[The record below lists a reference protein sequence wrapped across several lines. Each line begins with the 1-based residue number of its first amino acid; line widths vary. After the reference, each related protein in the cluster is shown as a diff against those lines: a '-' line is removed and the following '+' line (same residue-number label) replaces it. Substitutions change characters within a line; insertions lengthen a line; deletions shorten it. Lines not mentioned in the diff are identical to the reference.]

1 MTSSRNNTPILG
13 VVILVAVAN
22 LLCVGVVHEAA
33 LAAPPAESFPVRPVN
48 SLADLSMWMLAEESS
63 SATVGPEKAAGDGAV
78 SAWGSNTSGQCNV
91 TAPNEDFVMIVAGSA
106 HSLGLR
112 ANGSIAAWGANG
124 KGQCNVPSPND
135 GFVSVGAGWE
145 HSLGVKANGQIVAWG
160 RNTGLMS
167 GAVTG
172 QCNVPEPNSG
182 FVKATGGMDF
192 SLGLKA
198 DGTIVAWGSNSLGD
212 GIPGDVSYT
221 AGHDHLDRGAT
232 VTDAQ
237 LAAGIPI
244 TLTLTYNTPTH
255 TVSLSAQNIA
265 DIRSLHIVAVQSSTD
280 SGHFHTVTY
289 NATPLPTRVF
299 GQCAV
304 PSPNQGFVDIAA
316 GCIHSVGLK
325 YDGSVVLWGAGA
337 PDDPYGD
344 GWNYRQS
351 TFPSGYSNEGIVDIG
366 ATTGNT
372 VILTSGGG
380 LNAWGMDSGLN
391 GVPHDISFVKMAA
404 LTSHGLA
411 LRSNGSI
418 VAWGSNSSGQCSVP
432 LPNADFTDIAAGG
445 SHSLGLSAVAPRNC
459 VQVVTPS
466 APYQSIHMFGDMTT
480 MELRHEDLPQGTS
493 LSFEIDPSCQC
504 SSGAA
509 ILRATRFLPT
519 SGSGRVYNV
528 YDGNQTYF
536 RIDNLT
542 GTGSYDL
549 EVECAG
555 GAREFLPANF
565 TYVGFVGYTPEATL
579 RNSLTGNTIRG
590 AKVSL
595 WQWNGYG
602 YNLYRTTTAG
612 DGTYA
617 FGYLA
622 PGWYTILI
630 QYELSGEQWRGPYE
644 IGTAKRASI
653 PYEDIDLVPVT
664 DDIDVP
670 ALEPQGGAA
679 VLITDSGVGLSVVE
693 PVLASMDNLNVWVSH
708 FAVGAGSVIVD
719 YSLEDVGRSG
729 SARISCVDQLG
740 NAVEYLV
747 TRSVASSVP
756 DAVTGRSTLRQV
768 GPNPFNPATVFE
780 VNLATGSAISLVI
793 YDVRGNSVRTLVE
806 APIPPGMSRVEWN
819 GCDDHGLAVSS
830 GVYFARLID
839 AGGSQTLKVT
849 LAR

>member
-1 MTSSRNNTPILG
+1 MTTNRKNTPIRRVAFLAASA
-13 VVILVAVAN
+13 ILFG
-22 LLCVGVVHEAA
+22 VGVVPKTAT
-33 LAAPPAESFPVRPVN
+33 AAPPAESIPARPAT
-48 SLADLSMWMLAEESS
+48 SLADLSAWMLAEGPS
-63 SATVGPEKAAGDGAV
+63 SADFSPEKVAGDGAV
-78 SAWGSNTSGQCNV
+78 RAWGANTSGQCNV
-91 TAPNEDFVMIVAGSA
+91 PAPNEDFVMIVAGRA

-112 ANGSIAAWGANG
+112 ADGSIAAWGANN
-124 KGQCNVPSPND
+124 KGQCNVPSPNE

-145 HSLGVKANGQIVAWG
+145 HSFGVKANGQIMAWG
-160 RNTGLMS
+160 RNTGLLS

-244 TLTLTYNTPTH
+244 TLTLTYNTPSH

-265 DIRSLHIVAVQSSTD
+265 DIRNLHIVTVQSSTD

-304 PSPNQGFVDIAA
+304 PAPNQGFVDIAA

-351 TFPSGYSNEGIVDIG
+351 TFPGGLNEGIVDIG

-380 LNAWGMDSGLN
+380 LNAWGMDASLN
-391 GVPHDISFVKMAA
+391 GVPHDVGFVRMAA
-404 LTSHGLA
+404 TASHGLA
-411 LRSNGSI
+411 LHLNGSI

-445 SHSLGLSAVAPRNC
+445 SHSLGLSGVAPNSC
-459 VQVVTPS
+459 VQVVAPAS
-466 APYQSIHMFGDMTT
+466 PYQSIHMAGDMTT
-480 MELRHEDLPQGTS
+480 MELRREDLPQATS
-493 LSFEIDPSCQC
+493 LSFAIDPSCQC

-509 ILRATRFLPT
+509 ILRATKFLPT

-536 RIDNLT
+536 LIDNLT

-549 EVECAG
+549 EVECVG
-555 GAREFLPANF
+555 GAREILPANF
-565 TYVGFVGYTPEATL
+565 TYVGFLGYTPEATL
-579 RNSLTGNTIRG
+579 HNSLTGNTIRG
-590 AKVSL
+590 AAVSL

-644 IGTAKRASI
+644 IGAAKRASI

-664 DDIDVP
+664 DDLDVP
-670 ALEPQGGAA
+670 ALEPQGGTA
-679 VLITDSGVGLSVVE
+679 VHITDSGVGLSVVE
-693 PVLASMDNLNVWVSH
+693 PVLASLDNLNVWVSH
-708 FAVGAGSVIVD
+708 FELGAGTVVVD
-719 YSLEDVGRSG
+719 YSLEDVGHSG
-729 SARISCVDQLG
+729 SGRISCVDQLG

-756 DAVTGRSTLRQV
+756 NAVTGRSTLRQV

-780 VNLATGSAISLVI
+780 VNPAIGSTISLAI
-793 YDVRGNSVRTLVE
+793 YDVRGNRVRTLVE
-806 APIPPGMSRVEWN
+806 APVPLGTSRVEWD
-819 GCDDHGLAVSS
+819 GCDDRGLAMSS
-830 GVYFARLID
+830 GVYFARLTD
-839 AGGSQTLKVT
+839 VGGSQTLKVT
-849 LAR
+849 LAK